1 MRTII
6 MRRIT
11 RIGHLVVPITLS
23 AVGGTALLF
32 GVASLLAIQL
42 RPLVWRDTLLILA
55 GVAAL
60 GLGVWQLSGLTML
73 PIREGISSPDGE
85 LVFGFGR
92 AGAPPQ
98 VVVLSGG
105 AGILVLASLGDHVTR
120 MTCIVPAQDPVE
132 YYYRA
137 AGLFNFQNVYYVVPA
152 PVPLDVLADLD
163 DGTTFDVRQ
172 LGANQQ
178 IAERHVKRL
187 YLRDPAAAAT
197 PLPRLVS
204 EAIRDA
210 DAIILGPGSLF
221 ESVLPNMLIDAF
233 REAVGKSAAR
243 KLYICNLMTEPGRTT
258 GFSVAD
264 HIREIKRYAGFAPD
278 YVLVNVQR
286 IDSDV
291 HRLYAAAHQSPVY
304 LSPEEYEETAVL
316 PGDRDGQ
323 RRLVIEGSVVIEAD
337 LASSVIQYTATLENP
352 DQSRAVHVLRH
363 DADKLTATV
372 LELLRR
378 T

>member
-1 MRTII
+1 MPILS
-6 MRRIT
+6 RRIS
-11 RIGHLVVPITLS
+11 RLGYLAVPITLIV
-23 AVGGTALLF
+23 VGVAALLF
-32 GVASLLAIQL
+32 GAASLLAIQL
-42 RPLVWRDTLLILA
+42 TPLVWRDTLLIL
-55 GVAAL
+55 GGLAAL
-60 GLGVWQLSGLTML
+60 GFAIWQLGGLTM
-73 PIREGISSPDGE
+73 PSISDSTASPDGE
-85 LVFGFGR
+85 LVVGFR
-92 AGAPPQ
+92 HADKPPQ

-105 AGILVLASLGDHVTR
+105 AGILVLASLGDHVAR
-120 MTCIVPAQDPVE
+120 MTCIVPTQDPVE

-152 PVPLDVLADLD
+152 PTPLDVIATLD
-163 DGTTFDVRQ
+163 DGTVADVRR
-172 LGANQQ
+172 LAANPQ
-178 IAERHVKRL
+178 IAERHVTQL
-187 YLRDPAAAAT
+187 SLRDPAAAAAL
-197 PLPRLVS
+197 LPRMVA
-204 EAIRDA
+204 EAIHDA
-210 DAIILGPGSLF
+210 DAIILGPGSLY
-221 ESVLPNMLIDAF
+221 ESVLPNMLIDSF
-233 REAVGKSAAR
+233 REALGKSAAR

-286 IDSDV
+286 IDADV

-316 PGDRDGQ
+316 SGDRDGQ

-337 LASSVIQYTATLENP
+337 LASSVIQYTATLANP

-363 DADKLTATV
+363 DADKLTATI

>member
-1 MRTII
+1 MHAIARRLSRLGTIAVP
-6 MRRIT
+6 
-11 RIGHLVVPITLS
+11 LVLITLGL
-23 AVGGTALLF
+23 AVFLLGT
-32 GVASLLAIQL
+32 ASLLAIQL
-42 RPLVWRDTLLILA
+42 TPLAWRDALLILA
-55 GVAAL
+55 GLAAL
-60 GLGVWQLSGLTML
+60 GYGFWQISARVML
-73 PIREGISSPDGE
+73 PISDSTANLDGE
-85 LVFGFGR
+85 LVVGFHHAGR
-92 AGAPPQ
+92 PPQ

-105 AGILVLASLGDHVTR
+105 AGMLVLASLGDHVAR

-152 PVPLDVLADLD
+152 PAPLDVIAELD
-163 DGTTFDVRQ
+163 DGTTVDARH
-172 LGANQQ
+172 LGVNQQ
-178 IAERHVKRL
+178 IAEHHVERL

-197 PLPRLVS
+197 PLPRLVA
-204 EAIRDA
+204 EAIHDA
-210 DAIILGPGSLF
+210 DASILGPGSLF

-233 REAVGKSAAR
+233 REAMRKSAAR

-286 IDSDV
+286 IDPNI

-304 LSPEEYEETAVL
+304 ISPEEYEETAVL